1 MLFHIRMDVNLPST
15 MPQAQSN
22 QLKADE
28 KAMFQSLQASGA
40 WRHIWRIAGHYANI
54 SVFDVTDVEE
64 LHATLMALP
73 LFPYMK
79 IEILPLCRHPSSA
92 HDDDR

>member
-54 SVFDVTDVEE
+54 SVFDVADVEE

-73 LFPYMK
+73 LFAYMK
-79 IEILPLCRHPSSA
+79 IEIMPLCRHPSSA